1 MKKEIEILDLIR
13 ITFRD
18 SGQEIINKNPSIDS
32 SLDLRVLTFSKFS
45 EVATSA
51 RLGLVL
57 IQTFEENPI
66 LMKYHPSLK
75 NYLDH
80 DPKRLKEFEQFV
92 RAAFIQSIFSIQ
104 ESALRNLIRELDPIS
119 CEGGSSEFKS
129 IYEKLFKTL
138 ELNDSVKSGFV
149 TVLDFWREIRN
160 LVHNNFVYFSRKG
173 EDLEILYRGQVY
185 NFKNGEQVPFLSW
198 KFLLLL
204 TCDSAD
210 MFKEIL
216 NLEKIKQIPRII
228 DPANIH

>member
-13 ITFRD
+13 KTFRD
-18 SGQEIINKNPSIDS
+18 SGQEIINKNPFIDS

-51 RLGLVL
+51 RLGLIL
-57 IQTFEENPI
+57 IQTFEENPV
-66 LMKYHPSLK
+66 LMKYHPSLQ

-80 DPKRLKEFEQFV
+80 DPKRLKEFERFV

-119 CEGGSSEFKS
+119 CKEGSSEFKS

-138 ELNDSVKSGFV
+138 ELNDSVKSRFV

-185 NFKNGEQVPFLSW
+185 NFKNGEPVPFLSW
-198 KFLLLL
+198 KLLLLL
-204 TCDSAD
+204 TCDSGD

-216 NLEKIKQIPRII
+216 NLEKIKEIPRII

>member
-13 ITFRD
+13 KTFRD
-18 SGQEIINKNPSIDS
+18 SGQEIINKNPFIDS

-51 RLGLVL
+51 RLGLIL
-57 IQTFEENPI
+57 IQTFEENPV
-66 LMKYHPSLK
+66 LMKYHPSLQ
-75 NYLDH
+75 NYFDH
-80 DPKRLKEFEQFV
+80 DPKRLKEFERFV

-119 CEGGSSEFKS
+119 CKGGSSEFKS

-138 ELNDSVKSGFV
+138 ELNDSVKSRFV

-185 NFKNGEQVPFLSW
+185 NFKNGEPVPFLSW
-198 KFLLLL
+198 KLLLLL
-204 TCDSAD
+204 TCDSGD

-216 NLEKIKQIPRII
+216 NLEKIKEIPRII